1 MKRKQRGLGRGI
13 SALLPGSELVEDF
26 TMLDID
32 LIESNPYQPRKRFSE
47 AELKELAHSIEKNGV
62 LQPIIV
68 RQREDGKYEI
78 VAGERR
84 WRAARIAGLKKIP
97 AIVKDLEDSEVL
109 QIALIENLQR
119 QDLDPIEEA
128 LAYKDLMDRFG
139 FTQNEIAELVGKDRA
154 TVTNRLRLLNLSEG
168 VIKALRDGLITEGH
182 ARVLLRIEDPQEQER
197 ICRMVIENGLSV
209 RQLERMIAPKERK
222 KTSDEEWVS
231 EVSRRIFEKA
241 GLRGQIKATSRK
253 VKVIL
258 DFKNREEL
266 EEFLRRIG
274 V

>member
-47 AELKELAHSIEKNGV
+47 AELKELARSIEKNGV

-68 RQREDGKYEI
+68 RQRQDGKYEI

-97 AIVKDLEDSEVL
+97 AIIKDLEDSEVL

-209 RQLERMIAPKERK
+209 RQLEKMIAPKERK

-241 GLRGQIKATSRK
+241 GLKGQIKATSRK

>member
-47 AELKELAHSIEKNGV
+47 AELRELALSIEKNGV

-68 RQREDGKYEI
+68 RQKQDGRYEI

-97 AIVKDLEDSEVL
+97 AIIKDLEDSEVL

-128 LAYKDLMDRFG
+128 LAYRDLMDRFG
-139 FTQNEIAELVGKDRA
+139 FTQNEIADLVGRDRA
-154 TVTNRLRLLNLSEG
+154 TITNRLRLLNLSEG
-168 VIKALRDGLITEGH
+168 VIRALRDGLITEGH
-182 ARVLLRIEDPQEQER
+182 ARVLLRIEDPDEQER
-197 ICRMVIENGLSV
+197 MCRMVIENGLSV

-222 KTSDEEWVS
+222 RTSDEEWVS

-258 DFKNREEL
+258 DFKSREEL

>member
-68 RQREDGKYEI
+68 RQRQDGKYEI

-97 AIVKDLEDSEVL
+97 AIIKDLEDSEVL

-241 GLRGQIKATSRK
+241 GLKGQIKATSRK

>member
-26 TMLDID
+26 SMIDIE
-32 LIESNPYQPRKRFSE
+32 LIEPNPYQPRKRFSE
-47 AELKELAHSIEKNGV
+47 EELKELAISIEKNGV

-68 RQREDGKYEI
+68 RQRKDGKYEI

-84 WRAARIAGLKKIP
+84 WRAARIAGLEKIP
-97 AIVKDLEDSEVL
+97 AIIKDLEDSEVL

-128 LAYKDLMDRFG
+128 LAYRDLMDRFG
-139 FTQNEIAELVGKDRA
+139 FTQNEIADMVGKDRA
-154 TVTNRLRLLNLSEG
+154 TVTNRLRLLNLSPG
-168 VIKALRDGLITEGH
+168 VIDALRKGLITEGH
-182 ARVLLRIEDPQEQER
+182 ARVLLRIDDPQEQER
-197 ICRMVIENGLSV
+197 ICQMVIENNLSV

-231 EVSRRIFEKA
+231 EVSRRMFERA
-241 GLRGQIKATSRK
+241 GLRGQIKASSRK

-258 DFKNREEL
+258 DFKNKEEL